1 MFRYIQFTALHVHSL
16 HDYAENISPEKN
28 YLPGEITKMERI

>member
-16 HDYAENISPEKN
+16 HDYAENIITREN
-28 YLPGEITKMERI
+28 YLPGEIQNMERI